1 MTGMGIKRKGRAG
14 ERKGKGAGKGKGIL
28 ADELKYP
35 TFEPWRR
42 Q

>member
-1 MTGMGIKRKGRAG
+1 MNGDKKKGKSR
-14 ERKGKGAGKGKGIL
+14 EKKGKGQEKGEGIL
-28 ADELKYP
+28 ADELNCP